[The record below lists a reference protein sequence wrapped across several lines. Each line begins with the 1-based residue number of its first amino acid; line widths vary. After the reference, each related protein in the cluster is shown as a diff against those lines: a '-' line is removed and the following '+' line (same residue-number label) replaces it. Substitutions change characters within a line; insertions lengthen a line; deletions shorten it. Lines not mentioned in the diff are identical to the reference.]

1 MQLHPWATQ
10 TEIVKYCEEKGIIVQ
25 AYCPI
30 VRNLKAKDPVLSG
43 IAQKLNVTPNQV
55 LLRYSLQK
63 NWIPLPKSDNP
74 DRIKANTDLYHF
86 ELSDDDISALDALD
100 QGAAGA
106 LVEVCV
112 NE

>member
-1 MQLHPWATQ
+1 
-10 TEIVKYCEEKGIIVQ
+10 VGYCQENGIAIQ

-30 VRNLKAKDPVLSG
+30 VRNRKGNDPILNK
-43 IAQKLNVTPNQV
+43 IAQKHNVTPNQV

-63 NWIPLPKSDNP
+63 DWIPLPKSDNP
-74 DRIKANTDLYHF
+74 DRMRTNASLYQF
-86 ELSDDDISALDALD
+86 ELSDDDMSTLDGLD

-106 LVEVCV
+106 IVQAVT